1 MKFKKLLLAVLLGA
15 AALSAC
21 QAMNPVRNNW
31 KSTSSL
37 PKDTTT
43 PLFVKF
49 ELPETTIAGRLISL
63 DEETAV
69 LQTCAVGIGK
79 LAPRMSAEDN
89 MKRRRLEAAGHSKS
103 WDPSGPVYKC
113 DLSETT
119 VTVDLET
126 VQKVWISEVSV
137 PWTLMFVGIN
147 AAILY
152 GAASATIASVA
163 VTVLIISIFL
173 FSCPL
178 IYVLDADGNWEL
190 LGEAFTGAIS
200 KAMSRT
206 DVLAVP
212 LPQGNE
218 VELLVAN
225 ESREIEYIDLARL
238 VVVDT
243 PASTRAVATHT
254 SDLVLIGEEI
264 LPRSAADI
272 NGPAPAERLN
282 ASDGRAWFTDLAAVA
297 GADEGARREWLV
309 VDFPAMPG
317 ESALLLDL
325 RNTWW
330 SNQVAGEI
338 YRAHGARLER
348 NMERASDPDKAQDL
362 LDFRKESGF
371 DLRVE
376 VEIGGEWQE
385 VATVPSVGPAAF
397 REMVV
402 PLPESDQQQRV
413 RLSGGVG
420 FWEVDRT
427 ALVALKGTPVT
438 RRIAP
443 LAAER
448 AGDSELAALASIDG
462 EHAVMERDES
472 IHLRFALPE
481 AVPGQ
486 DRSLFFETHGYYQPL
501 AEESTRIRPLL
512 PTRLWLDPTVAGQIS
527 VELYREFL
535 SAAQFQLAAYRK

>member
-1 MKFKKLLLAVLLGA
+1 MKFKKLLLAVLLGV

-21 QAMNPVRNNW
+21 QAMNPVRNTW
-31 KSTSSL
+31 KSTSNL
-37 PKDTTT
+37 PKDLTT

-49 ELPETTIAGRLISL
+49 ELPETMLAGRLISL
-63 DEETAV
+63 DEETAE
-69 LQTCAVGIGK
+69 LQTCTVGIGK
-79 LAPRMSAEDN
+79 FAPRMSAEDN

-113 DLSETT
+113 TLSENI
-119 VTVDLET
+119 VTVDLAT

-137 PWTLMFVGIN
+137 PNTLFFVGLGG
-147 AAILY
+147 AILY
-152 GAASATIASVA
+152 MTASAIVM
-163 VTVLIISIFL
+163 LIIIIGL
-173 FSCPL
+173 LMMSCPL
-178 IYVLDADGNWEL
+178 IYVLNADGNWEL
-190 LGEAFTGAIS
+190 LGEAFAGAIS

-206 DVLAVP
+206 DLLAVP
-212 LPQGNE
+212 LPQGDE

-225 ESREIEYIDLARL
+225 ESREIEYIDLAQL

-264 LPRSAADI
+264 LPSSAADI
-272 NGPAPAERLN
+272 NGPSPIERLS
-282 ASDGRAWFTDLAAVA
+282 ASDERAWFTDLAAVA
-297 GADEGARREWLV
+297 DADEGARREWLV

-348 NMERASDPDKAQDL
+348 NMERASNPDKAQEL

-420 FWEVDRT
+420 FWEVDRM

-512 PTRLWLDPTVAGQIS
+512 LTRLWLDPTVAGQIS